1 MASRTLAAAH
11 RMAEPALRV
20 RVLALIV
27 ALVTLAWVAVTL
39 AGRSAGPFGSSELR
53 DLSGVPVPP
62 PQISGRVGPGGPSVD
77 DLSRQLEELRR
88 RVEGTQLPPGL
99 APTPSARATSG
110 GGSR

>member
-1 MASRTLAAAH
+1 MATRALVPPH
-11 RMAEPALRV
+11 RMADPAVRLRV
-20 RVLALIV
+20 IALIV

-39 AGRSAGPFGSSELR
+39 AGRGSGPFGSSELR

-62 PQISGRVGPGGPSVD
+62 PQISGRVAPGGPSVD

-99 APTPSARATSG
+99 APTPSARATSR